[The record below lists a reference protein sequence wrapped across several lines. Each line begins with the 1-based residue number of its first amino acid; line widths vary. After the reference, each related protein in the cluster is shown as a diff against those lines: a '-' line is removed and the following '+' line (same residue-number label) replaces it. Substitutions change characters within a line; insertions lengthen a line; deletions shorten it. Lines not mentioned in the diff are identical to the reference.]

1 MRGFEQEQT
10 KQLILKAMEDIK
22 KFEKYSQED
31 QTRIN
36 DLKVKIGK
44 QDQKIAVLLEE
55 IKAHR
60 KLSKILTEDR
70 MAGEVTKRKLG
81 MQEKQSSKKR
91 RYEALTK
98 VRAMRQVDFQ
108 ESEEEEQGNSGESS
122 GEEELMR
129 RIVKHKNKSRKTAK
143 GKYRTKQ
150 FR

>member
-10 KQLILKAMEDIK
+10 KQLLLNAMEDIK

-44 QDQKIAVLLEE
+44 QDQKIAVPLEE
-55 IKAHR
+55 IKAHK
-60 KLSKILTEDR
+60 KLSKILSEDQ
-70 MAGEVTKRKLG
+70 MAREVTKRKLG

-91 RYEALTK
+91 RYKALTK

-108 ESEEEEQGNSGESS
+108 ESEEEEQCNSGESS

-129 RIVKHKNKSRKTAK
+129 RIVKHKNKTRKTAK
-143 GKYRTKQ
+143 GK
-150 FR
+150 

>member
-36 DLKVKIGK
+36 DLKDKIGK

-55 IKAHR
+55 IKAHK

>member
-55 IKAHR
+55 IKAHK

>member
-10 KQLILKAMEDIK
+10 KQLLLNAMEDIK

-44 QDQKIAVLLEE
+44 QDQKIAVPLEE
-55 IKAHR
+55 IKAHK
-60 KLSKILTEDR
+60 KLSKILSEDQ
-70 MAGEVTKRKLG
+70 MAREVTKRKLG

-91 RYEALTK
+91 RYKALTK

-129 RIVKHKNKSRKTAK
+129 RIVKHKNKTRKTAK
-143 GKYRTKQ
+143 GK
-150 FR
+150 